1 MNDMIFAEWF
11 REALKKSHMSGA
23 ELAERAR
30 LSKQS
35 VYFYLDGTRIPGP
48 DAVVKL
54 CAGLRIDVASVPVF
68 ERRLVGRAAHKIN
81 QEVSQ

>member
-1 MNDMIFAEWF
+1 MNDTVFAEWF

-30 LSKQS
+30 VSKQS
-35 VYFYLDGTRIPGP
+35 VYSYLDGSRIPGP

-54 CAGLRIDVASVPVF
+54 CAGLRVDPSTVPQF
-68 ERRLVGRAAHKIN
+68 ERRLVGRAAHKT
-81 QEVSQ
+81 EVSQ